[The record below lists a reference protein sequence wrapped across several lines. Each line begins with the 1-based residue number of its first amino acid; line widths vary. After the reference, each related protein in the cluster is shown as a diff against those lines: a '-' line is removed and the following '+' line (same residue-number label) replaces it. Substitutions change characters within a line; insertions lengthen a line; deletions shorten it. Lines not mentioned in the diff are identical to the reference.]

1 MLPVSPPRVVSTW
14 LPLFSHRYCRTRRAG
29 RLILGSPVREN
40 ADIRHAGAVTDAP
53 TPSWVPVPDIA
64 AALGLV
70 VTRLHQS
77 IRDRLLIS
85 VRQDDGV
92 VRIPAEFVQDGE
104 IVKGLTGTITLLTDG
119 GYRDDEIVSWLFT
132 EDESLPGAPII
143 ALRENRGREVHRR
156 AQAAAF

>member
-1 MLPVSPPRVVSTW
+1 M
-14 LPLFSHRYCRTRRAG
+14 
-29 RLILGSPVREN
+29 
-40 ADIRHAGAVTDAP
+40 TDAP
-53 TPSWVPVPDIA
+53 TPTWVPVPDIA
-64 AALGLV
+64 AELGLV

-77 IRDRLLIS
+77 IRERVLIS

-92 VRIPAEFVQDGE
+92 LRIPAEFVQDGE
-104 IVKGLTGTITLLTDG
+104 VVKGLTGTITLLTDG

-132 EDESLPGAPII
+132 EDDSLPGTPIT